1 MNRVLGMTNPAGFK
15 VGKVAKSLLRLGFYT
30 EADVKRA
37 SKILSEKKGAKAVDV
52 EEKVKDKIQKKRA
65 SKTMK
70 KARKA
75 AMEAIENMV
84 GPSSDSRIQQICESV
99 GKEVDTKVLAE
110 KVKAK
115 IKKKQIKKA
124 LNVMKK
130 QAGMEKKK
138 LDEHADVYI
147 ITEGKKIVSIYRNV
161 AEANAYLNRMKAI
174 VGAKTPRVHALK
186 FGN

>member
-15 VGKVAKSLLRLGFYT
+15 VGKVAKSLMRLGFYT

-37 SKILSEKKGAKAVDV
+37 SKILSEKKGAKVAEV

-65 SKTMK
+65 GKTMK

-75 AMEAIENMV
+75 VMEALDSMV
-84 GPSSDSRIQQICESV
+84 GPTTDTRITQICESV
-99 GKEVDTKVLAE
+99 KEVDSKALIEA
-110 KVKAK
+110 VKAK
-115 IKKKQIKKA
+115 LKKKQIKKA
-124 LNVMKK
+124 LGVMKK

-161 AEANAYLNRMKAI
+161 EEANAYLNRMKAI
-174 VGAKTPRVHALK
+174 VGNKTPKVHAFK
-186 FGN
+186 FGA